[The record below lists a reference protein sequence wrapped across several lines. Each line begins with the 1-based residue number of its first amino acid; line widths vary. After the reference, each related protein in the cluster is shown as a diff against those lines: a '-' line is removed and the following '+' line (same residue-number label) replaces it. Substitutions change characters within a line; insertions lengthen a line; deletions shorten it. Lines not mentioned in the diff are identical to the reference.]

1 MLSLFY
7 AWKILLPIKTSKTL
21 WRFSQDLLWHETII
35 WRRKRCDRIY
45 FWMSAW
51 VSVFLWRRAW
61 LTINKKEKKLFLQY
75 FLMGNVTNLLLDL
88 RRSYVNM
95 KFNVVNSDGSN
106 LAADA
111 KVGLV
116 NYFIT
121 SLFQQLN
128 FIFNGNLISSSTNS
142 YA

>member
-1 MLSLFY
+1 
-7 AWKILLPIKTSKTL
+7 
-21 WRFSQDLLWHETII
+21 
-35 WRRKRCDRIY
+35 
-45 FWMSAW
+45 
-51 VSVFLWRRAW
+51 
-61 LTINKKEKKLFLQY
+61 
-75 FLMGNVTNLLLDL
+75 MGNVTNLLLDL

-116 NYFIT
+116 NSFIT